1 MKVFLTFDA
10 KLRRNLVIL
19 FAAGL
24 LFWSSLTTLLPTLPL
39 YVEYLGGT
47 KQQIGLVMGCF
58 AIGLLLFRPW
68 LGQLADRRSRKLVLL
83 IGLGATAIAPLGY
96 MVGKSIPLLIGLR
109 AFHGISIA
117 AFSTGYSALVAD
129 IAPPKQRG
137 EVIGYMSL
145 VTAIGMA
152 IGPALGGFLQ
162 AWAGYNA
169 LFLLS
174 SGLGVLGIL
183 FTTQIVNP
191 SVSITQSKTAKDNP
205 TDNRFWRLLISP
217 RLRIPAIV
225 LLLVGL
231 AFGTLSTFV
240 PLFIKSVGVDLN
252 PGLFYTATAISSFS
266 VRLIGGRASDRYGR
280 GLLITISLIFYTLSM
295 LFLWIATSANIFL
308 LAGILEGMGA
318 GILLPTIAAMLVDRA
333 MPQERGRIFGVCM
346 VGFDV
351 GIAIAGPFLGL
362 VAEQVGYRNMFGF
375 AAGLTC
381 LALFIF
387 LTASSKDLP
396 HSVRFAL
403 GRGQDVYAIK

>member
-1 MKVFLTFDA
+1 M
-10 KLRRNLVIL
+10 IL

-39 YVEYLGGT
+39 YVEYVGGT

-96 MVGKSIPLLIGLR
+96 MVGKSIPLLILLR

-117 AFSTGYSALVAD
+117 AFTTGYSALVAD

-162 AWAGYNA
+162 ASAGYNA

-191 SVSITQSKTAKDNP
+191 SVSTTQLKTSGDNP

-225 LLLVGL
+225 LLLIGL

-403 GRGQDVYAIK
+403 GKGQDLYAIK

>member
-39 YVEYLGGT
+39 YVEYVGGT

-58 AIGLLLFRPW
+58 AIGLLVFRPW

-83 IGLGATAIAPLGY
+83 IGLGATAAAPLGY
-96 MVGKSIPLLIGLR
+96 MVGKSIPLLILLR

-117 AFSTGYSALVAD
+117 AFTTGYSALVAD

-162 AWAGYNA
+162 ASAGYNA

-191 SVSITQSKTAKDNP
+191 SVSTTQLKTSGDNP

-225 LLLVGL
+225 LLLIGL

-252 PGLFYTATAISSFS
+252 PGLFYTATAIASFS

-280 GLLITISLIFYTLSM
+280 GLLITISLIFYILSM

-403 GRGQDVYAIK
+403 GRGQDLYAIK